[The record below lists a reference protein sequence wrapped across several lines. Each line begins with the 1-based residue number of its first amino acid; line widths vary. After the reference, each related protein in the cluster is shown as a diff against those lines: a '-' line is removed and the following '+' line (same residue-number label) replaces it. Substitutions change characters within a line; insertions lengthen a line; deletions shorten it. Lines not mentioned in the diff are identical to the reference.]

1 MAKRKFNVTVE
12 IEMVVEIEDD
22 VLQSLLPDFQEVI
35 DPEAEEDDVIN
46 RIGEAIAL
54 GNYSGEDFVEG
65 VGSLKENAIKCYEDY
80 RSTSCMEDLS
90 G

>member
-22 VLQSLLPDFQEVI
+22 VLQNILPDFQETI
-35 DPEAEEDDVIN
+35 NPEAEEDDVIN
-46 RIGEAIAL
+46 QIGAAIAL

-65 VGSLKENAIKCYEDY
+65 IGSLKEHGIRCEEDY

-90 G
+90 D